1 MKKISLKD
9 FEKYH
14 NELIGSKEMLL
25 LKHNSERP
33 LICYYDGLSYNNTEE
48 YDKMNSGH
56 NGGCY
61 VAFDG
66 DYIVIYFFKEESEI
80 KNFLDNVILKF
91 VDKLKELLPNENIEF
106 TGNDILINDKK
117 ISGASSSDYA
127 TFFIGYN
134 PDLDVIRKVC
144 NKEMVKTPGGLKDY
158 LSNEQVEQILE
169 EIIIE
174 FEQSLTSIE

>member
-14 NELIGSKEMLL
+14 NELIGTKELL
-25 LKHNSERP
+25 LVKHNSEKP
-33 LICYYDGLSYNNTEE
+33 LICYYDGLNYNDNYDYNKINT
-48 YDKMNSGH
+48 GH
-56 NGGCY
+56 SGGCY
-61 VAFDG
+61 IAFDG
-66 DYIVIYFFKEESEI
+66 DYMVVYFFKEESEI
-80 KNFLDNVILKF
+80 KNFINNVILKF
-91 VDKLKELLPNENIEF
+91 VDKLKELLPDENIEF
-106 TGNDILINDKK
+106 TGNDILINGKK

-127 TFFIGYN
+127 VFFIGYN

-144 NKEMVKTPGGLKDY
+144 NKEMEKVPGGLKDY

-174 FEQSLTSIE
+174 FEQNQNS